1 MTYHSERRYG
11 SPTGFQFARSWNT
24 MTFTIHFHVSFQK
37 LKKKKKDN
45 WKWLFFS
52 GVGSSSVPAL
62 IFFVLPHKNVCRL
75 QMTSL
80 GCGDFGIYVFCI
92 IQGHQDQK
100 LAFCNSSKNPFL
112 YRASIKFIPKK
123 CQFDSGDPVLF
134 FYTTY
139 SNRFFFK
146 ILLSHSRLI
155 IHKRGQL
162 IESMITYYL
171 NITILP

>member
-1 MTYHSERRYG
+1 
-11 SPTGFQFARSWNT
+11 
-24 MTFTIHFHVSFQK
+24 
-37 LKKKKKDN
+37 
-45 WKWLFFS
+45 
-52 GVGSSSVPAL
+52 
-62 IFFVLPHKNVCRL
+62 
-75 QMTSL
+75 MTSL

-171 NITILP
+171 NILPKGHYTSYTIFILEFLVIKFHSFFVHLFSAKNFFETIKNY